1 MSLKYRN
8 FRNSNELIF
17 VRNNH
22 RFSYGSRGELAL
34 IEKIPLEE
42 HFDKQIEI

>member
-8 FRNSNELIF
+8 FRNSNELE
-17 VRNNH
+17 RQ
-22 RFSYGSRGELAL
+22 LAF

>member
-8 FRNSNELIF
+8 FRNSNELIIT
-17 VRNNH
+17 
-22 RFSYGSRGELAL
+22 GSHMVLERQLAF